1 MFLFTNDYSEGCHP
15 NILVALTQSNLTQQP
30 GYGADVFSAQAIA
43 LLQAKLEDPT
53 ADIHFVAGGTS
64 ANLIAMAAF
73 LKPFESVIATQ
84 TSHIFVHEA
93 GAIEATSH
101 KIEVAVTGDGK
112 LRTTDIAPLLAKTP
126 GFHTVRPRVVYISNP
141 TEIGTIYFKQ
151 ELTAL
156 SDYCRANNL
165 LLYLDGARLPM
176 ALTAASND
184 LTLADIGRLTDAFY
198 LGGTKSG
205 ALLGEAIVITNP
217 ALQPDFKYHI
227 KQRGALLSKGRLLGI
242 QFLTLLQ
249 DDLLLALARHANAMA
264 HQLGQAVKELG
275 YPLLTDSDTNQI
287 FPILPHD
294 VIEKLS
300 REFGFYTWKKMD
312 EAHSAIRLITSW
324 ATTQDAVA
332 QFVAAMRQHSQDR
345 QKGD

>member
-1 MFLFTNDYSEGCHP
+1 MLLFTNDYSEGCHP
-15 NILVALTQSNLTQQP
+15 AILAALTDTNLTQQP
-30 GYGADVFSAQAIA
+30 GYGADTFSAQAIS
-43 LLQAKLEDPT
+43 LLQAKLEDST

-73 LKPFESVIATQ
+73 LKPFESVIAAQ
-84 TSHIFVHEA
+84 TAHIFVHEA
-93 GAIEATSH
+93 GAIEATGH
-101 KIEVAVTGDGK
+101 KIEVALTADGK
-112 LRTTDIAPLLAKTP
+112 LRPADIAPLLAKSP
-126 GFHTVRPRVVYISNP
+126 RYHTVRPRVVYVSNP
-141 TEIGTIYFKQ
+141 TEIGTIYSKP

-156 SDYCRANNL
+156 SAYCRANDL

-205 ALLGEAIVITNP
+205 ALVGEAIVITNP

-249 DDLLLALARHANAMA
+249 DDLILTLARHANAMA
-264 HQLGQAVKELG
+264 HQLVRAVSELG
-275 YPLLTDSDTNQI
+275 YPFLTDSPTNQI
-287 FPILPHD
+287 FPILPHA
-294 VIEKLS
+294 VIEKLA
-300 REFGFYTWKKMD
+300 RDFGFYEWKKVD
-312 EAHSAIRLITSW
+312 EASSAIRLITSW
-324 ATTQDAVA
+324 ATPQEAVD
-332 QFVAAMRQHSQDR
+332 QFVGALRQQSQAR
-345 QKGD
+345 

>member
-1 MFLFTNDYSEGCHP
+1 MLLFTNDYSEGCHP
-15 NILVALTQSNLTQQP
+15 AILAALAQTNLTQQP
-30 GYGADVFSAQAIA
+30 GYGADAFSAQAIA
-43 LLQAKLEDPT
+43 LLRAKLEDPT

-73 LKPFESVIATQ
+73 LNPFESVIAAQ

-93 GAIEATSH
+93 GAIEATGH
-101 KIEVAVTGDGK
+101 KIEVAVTTDGK
-112 LRTTDIAPLLAKTP
+112 LRPLDIDPLLEKSP
-126 GFHTVRPRVVYISNP
+126 RFHTVRPRVVYVSNP
-141 TEIGTIYFKQ
+141 TEIGTIYSKQ

-156 SDYCRANNL
+156 SDYCQANRL
-165 LLYLDGARLPM
+165 LLYLDGARLPT
-176 ALTAASND
+176 ALTAVSND

-249 DDLLLALARHANAMA
+249 DDLILTLARHANAMA
-264 HQLGQAVKELG
+264 HQLVQAVTELG
-275 YPLLTDSDTNQI
+275 YPFLTDSDTNQI
-287 FPILPHD
+287 FPILPHS
-294 VIEKLS
+294 VIEKLAPD
-300 REFGFYTWKKMD
+300 FGFYEWKKMD
-312 EAHSAIRLITSW
+312 RGNSAIRLITSW
-324 ATTQDAVA
+324 ATTPAAVE
-332 QFVAAMRQHSQDR
+332 QFIAALRRHSQVSKKID
-345 QKGD
+345 